1 MTLLSAG
8 DNLLHRGVLRDGQGQ
23 AAGSDADFYF
33 DFIFDGV
40 KAEISAADFA
50 VINQESIILEKRKLS
65 NKVENFFN
73 KTTSGSF
80 VTPSDMMDTLKRV
93 GFDGIDMGNNHML
106 DMGAAGLQWS
116 IQYLDGREDLLRI
129 GAYLDEE
136 DRENIPVAETNGIKV
151 AYLGY
156 TYGTNVP
163 KEVAEK
169 EQGFRFLVPYIDDEQ
184 MISDLAAAK
193 QVADFTVV
201 YIHWGEENTF
211 KPSGEQRRVAK
222 LLAENGAGAIIG
234 HHSHTIQPIEWVD
247 DGRGGRVLCAYSLG
261 TLVSNM
267 AVDYNMLAGFLTFRL
282 DKYDDGTVKL
292 EDPIF
297 TPTVFYYDMSY
308 KQSRIYYL
316 CEMTDAL
323 CSSHGIGNY
332 PKDQSVKNTMTL
344 DRLYKYLEDTIDPI
358 YLPKEYRK

>member
-8 DNLLHRGVLRDGQGQ
+8 DNLLHRGVLRDGQDQ
-23 AAGSDADFYF
+23 AEGSGADFYF
-33 DFIFDGV
+33 DFIFEGV
-40 KAEISAADFA
+40 KEQISGADFA

-93 GFDGIDMGNNHML
+93 GFDGIDMANNHML

-116 IQYLDGREDLLRI
+116 IQYLDGRRDLLRI
-129 GAYLDEE
+129 GAYLDEA
-136 DRENIPVAETNGIKV
+136 DRKNIPVAETNGIRV

-156 TYGTNVP
+156 TYDTNVP
-163 KEVAEK
+163 TSVAQKEE
-169 EQGFRFLVPYIDDEQ
+169 GFRFLVPYIDDEQ
-184 MISDLAAAK
+184 MISELAAANAI
-193 QVADFTVV
+193 ADFTVV
-201 YIHWGEENTF
+201 YIHWGQEESFT
-211 KPSGEQRRVAK
+211 PSAEQKRVAK

-234 HHSHTIQPIEWVD
+234 HHTHTIQPIEYID
-247 DGRGGRVLCAYSLG
+247 NGRGGKVLCAYSLG

-267 AVDYNMLAGFLTFRL
+267 AHERNMLAGFLTFRL

-292 EDPIF
+292 EAPQF

-316 CEMTDAL
+316 HEMTDAL
-323 CSSHGIGNY
+323 CASHGIGNY
-332 PKDQSVKNTMTL
+332 PKNQSVKNTMSL
-344 DRLYKYLEDTIDPI
+344 QRLYKYLEDTIDPV
-358 YLPKEYRK
+358 YLPEEYR